1 MINDT
6 VIQTKYPA
14 KVTMNYTFIMDV
26 MDAPSDF
33 L

>member
-1 MINDT
+1 MIDDT

-14 KVTMNYTFIMDV
+14 EIAVNYAFRMDV

-33 L
+33 Q